1 MRVKSISFRTDA
13 AVKDNAPKDV
23 HLFINK
29 PSLGFEDVED
39 ESAVVQTLHLTAEDV
54 SKGTVIPL
62 RYVKFQNVHS
72 LHVRC
77 PACLTLSQFDWGFSL
92 LTHGRS
98 SYHPMLA
105 RQIRRELTQLIFL
118 EV

>member
-1 MRVKSISFRTDA
+1 ML
-13 AVKDNAPKDV
+13 PKDV

-62 RYVKFQNVHS
+62 RYVKFQNVHQPS
-72 LHVRC
+72 C
-77 PACLTLSQFDWGFSL
+77 TLSRLPYTF
-92 LTHGRS
+92 
-98 SYHPMLA
+98 A
-105 RQIRRELTQLIFL
+105 I
-118 EV
+118 